1 MHADTA
7 LPLFELVQGRFAG
20 QSVMFLFTYNRCMLR
35 KVECHEGKTC
45 GEEEERVE
53 RVKTLFFF
61 FLAKIYQSIFFYYSR
76 CHHLAKLFFHF

>member
-53 RVKTLFFF
+53 RVKTLFFSFFSQNLSIIF
-61 FLAKIYQSIFFYYSR
+61 FL
-76 CHHLAKLFFHF
+76 L

>member
-61 FLAKIYQSIFFYYSR
+61 FFWPKFINQFFFIIVD
-76 CHHLAKLFFHF
+76 AIT